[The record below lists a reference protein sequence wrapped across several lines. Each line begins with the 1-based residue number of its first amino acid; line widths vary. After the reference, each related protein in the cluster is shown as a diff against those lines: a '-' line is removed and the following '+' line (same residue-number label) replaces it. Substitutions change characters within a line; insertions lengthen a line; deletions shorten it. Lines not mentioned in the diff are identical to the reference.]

1 MKFGCGF
8 AALGFMFS
16 TLHSFINQKSLIL
29 VLKSI
34 FYFLNGYRGEL
45 LPINKGGSPLP
56 VFGDFLMPANLLDLI
71 PIKIINTQKNEDGKI
86 TILKPKFKNKF
97 MLKYVVPKLNNPN
110 FKVNLD
116 EFGSFVWEQID
127 GNLTV
132 EKIGENLKKHFKE
145 DIEPVY
151 ERLSLFIQSIE
162 RYKFIEYKNYDP
174 KQDKI
179 ID

>member
-1 MKFGCGF
+1 MLFGVKIFIIKYGST
-8 AALGFMFS
+8 ALGIWRF
-16 TLHSFINQKSLIL
+16 FIMS
-29 VLKSI
+29 V
-34 FYFLNGYRGEL
+34 
-45 LPINKGGSPLP
+45 
-56 VFGDFLMPANLLDLI
+56 NLLDLI
-71 PIKIINTQKNEDGKI
+71 PVKIIKAKKNEDGKI
-86 TILKPKFKNKF
+86 TIFQPKFKNKF
-97 MLKYVVPKLNNPN
+97 MLKYVMHKLKNPN

-132 EKIGENLKKHFKE
+132 EKIGEKLKKHFKE
-145 DIEPVY
+145 EIEPVY
-151 ERLSLFIQSIE
+151 ERLSLFIQSME

>member
-1 MKFGCGF
+1 LTPTKIFF
-8 AALGFMFS
+8 ILINRVDF
-16 TLHSFINQKSLIL
+16 LSFKIT
-29 VLKSI
+29 
-34 FYFLNGYRGEL
+34 
-45 LPINKGGSPLP
+45 INKGGSPP
-56 VFGDFLMPANLLDLI
+56 AVSGDFLMSANLLDLI
-71 PIKIINTQKNEDGKI
+71 PVKIIKAKKNEDGKI

-132 EKIGENLKKHFKE
+132 DEIGNKLRENFKE
-145 DIEPVY
+145 DVEPVY